1 MCHCFQGI
9 YCLRSGRCPSLSN
22 HRSRWYKSLY
32 KCSASTRIIWLEK
45 HFWSHSNSTSV
56 QIFVLHIY
64 GSVCLL
70 PVWDQQFSTL
80 LFCIYMVQFNFYLNT
95 WLFYIW
101 FSSLSSCLT
110 LHIFTF
116 SWSMTVWAFQLES
129 TSICLSLSALLVG
142 VPSVSTLSSC
152 YYKSEIRHFPLWR
165 TM

>member
-32 KCSASTRIIWLEK
+32 KCSANTMIIWLEK

-101 FSSLSSCLT
+101 FSSLSSCLRPT
-110 LHIFTF
+110 KKHNISLLSIWILMNECKMVAANSE
-116 SWSMTVWAFQLES
+116 SWW
-129 TSICLSLSALLVG
+129 LSAKWWLSCLCSADSVNLLNIAKLV
-142 VPSVSTLSSC
+142 VP
-152 YYKSEIRHFPLWR
+152 
-165 TM
+165 